1 MKVKSFQ
8 FRETLCRCERQTI
21 DKLVKRIVPA
31 TYNFSHCAL
40 IPQLPDQYC
49 RCVIIRRI
57 EVQLQCIL
65 DIATTRAQFVKWDRM
80 CGQLFIWSICWCPH
94 NWSEQWHWVNHQLV
108 PNCVNTVLHSLYEK
122 YLLQL
127 ALRGGEAKIDYTL
140 PPPRTKVWSK
150 TCLLSV
156 SLSRPRK
163 NWASATQLCFVS
175 FMKVVPRNN
184 Y

>member
-21 DKLVKRIVPA
+21 DKLVKRVVPA

-65 DIATTRAQFVKWDRM
+65 DIATTHAQFVKWDRI
-80 CGQLFIWSICWCPH
+80 CGQLFVWSIFWCPY
-94 NWSEQWHWVNHQLV
+94 NWSDNDIELTTSLSL
-108 PNCVNTVLHSLYEK
+108 TVSTLSCIHCTRNIYYSWRCAAARPRLITHC
-122 YLLQL
+122 
-127 ALRGGEAKIDYTL
+127 LRRAQKFEAKH
-140 PPPRTKVWSK
+140 V
-150 TCLLSV
+150 LLSV